1 MIMNTAV
8 PTPGESTLGNLLEVF
23 DVEQVG
29 PNLYRGSSDAGDRDL
44 IDASQALAQA
54 IVAATKSGDGK
65 VVRRASGVFCR
76 PIRADTPI
84 DFAVDVVHAGK
95 SFTTAAVTVAQGDR
109 TNGVITLMLDIP
121 AADVI
126 RHPVQPPT
134 SSPATAIP
142 YEMPLPGRE
151 LRLVDVTDPNDPDEV
166 GPPRLEA
173 WLRYDPIPT
182 RDDLQRAL
190 LAHFTGHLSISTTM
204 RGHAGIGTAMSHKT
218 LSTAVMAIDI
228 SFHDPIAWD
237 GWILYDHDSTAVGA
251 GMSYVRGQIRDE
263 SGRLIASFAQ
273 DGLIKAFEEG
283 STATSIAER
292 GRL

>member
-1 MIMNTAV
+1 V
-8 PTPGESTLGNLLEVF
+8 SLLEVF
-23 DVEQVG
+23 DDDQVA
-29 PNLYRGSSDAGDRDL
+29 PNTYRGDSDAGDRDL

-54 IVAATKSGDGK
+54 IVAATKSGGDK

-76 PIRADTPI
+76 PIRAGSLI
-84 DFAVDVVHAGK
+84 DFHVDIVHAGK
-95 SFTTAAVTVAQGDR
+95 SFTTAVVTVAQGDR
-109 TNGVITLMLDIP
+109 TNGVITLLLDVP
-121 AADVI
+121 VADVI
-126 RHPVQPPT
+126 RHPVRPPD
-134 SSPATAIP
+134 SSPAAAIP
-142 YEMPLPGRE
+142 SDMPLPGRE
-151 LRLVDVTDPNDPDEV
+151 LRLVDVRDPNDPGEV

-173 WLRYDPIPT
+173 WLRYDADVMRERVGPA
-182 RDDLQRAL
+182 RDDLRRAL

-218 LSTAVMAIDI
+218 VSTAMMAIDI

-273 DGLIKAFEEG
+273 DGLIKAFDESG
-283 STATSIAER
+283 GATTIAER
-292 GRL
+292 ARL

>member
-1 MIMNTAV
+1 MSAAS
-8 PTPGESTLGNLLEVF
+8 PRSRESNLANLLEVF
-23 DVEQVG
+23 DVEPVG
-29 PNLYRGSSDAGDRDL
+29 PNTFRGDSDAGDRDL

-54 IVAATKSGDGK
+54 IVAATKAGDGK

-76 PIRADTPI
+76 PIRAESLI
-84 DFAVDVVHAGK
+84 DFKVDIVHAGR
-95 SFTTAAVTVAQGDR
+95 SFTTAVVTVTQGDR
-109 TNGVITLMLDIP
+109 TNGVITVMLDTP
-121 AADVI
+121 VADVI
-126 RHPVQPPT
+126 RHPVQPPG

-142 YEMPLPGRE
+142 YDMPLPGRE
-151 LRLVDVTDPNDPDEV
+151 LRLVDVVDPNDPDEV

-173 WLRYDPIPT
+173 WLHYDLVPE

-218 LSTAVMAIDI
+218 VSTAVMAIDI
-228 SFHDPIAWD
+228 SFHDPISWD

-263 SGRLIASFAQ
+263 SGRIIASFVQ
-273 DGLIKAFEEG
+273 DGLIKAFDDSSG
-283 STATSIAER
+283 ATTLAER
-292 GRL
+292 ARL